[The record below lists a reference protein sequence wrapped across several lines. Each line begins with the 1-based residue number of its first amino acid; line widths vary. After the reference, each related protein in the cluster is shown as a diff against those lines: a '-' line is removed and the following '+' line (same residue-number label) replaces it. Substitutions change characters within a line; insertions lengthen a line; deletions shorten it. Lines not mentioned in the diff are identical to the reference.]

1 MSAFLQQHTE
11 ILLALVLLVLFVS
24 GITVRNFLYKK
35 QVASNGEIIVV
46 RKVKFRLPVRLSARK
61 RKARKSYNNAQ
72 RDLLSRIFTLQAL
85 IFGLSVF
92 MLGLTALGTIFY
104 NIINNISG
112 VFISPLL
119 IAYLIIGIICAPLGV
134 LLISQR
140 NKNNPFK

>member
-24 GITVRNFLYKK
+24 GITLRNFLYEK

-46 RKVKFRLPVRLSARK
+46 RKVKFRRPVWLRGKTR
-61 RKARKSYNNAQ
+61 RARKSYNNAQ
-72 RDLLSRIFTLQAL
+72 RNLLSRIFTLQAL

-119 IAYLIIGIICAPLGV
+119 IAYLIVGIICAPLGV
-134 LLISQR
+134 LLISRR
-140 NKNNPFK
+140 NKNNPFE